1 MFPPNSSLAKCKD
14 AEAVQAELEILRS
27 LTIKS
32 DLTIANIFVKCEEM
46 KHILP
51 LAKTVCDLALT
62 SPVSVATNE
71 RTFSKLK
78 LIKTHLRSTISDS
91 RLNSLMVLSI
101 EKDVVDKLNL
111 SNIVNNWASLKN
123 RRIQLL

>member
-1 MFPPNSSLAKCKD
+1 M
-14 AEAVQAELEILRS
+14 EILRS
-27 LTIKS
+27 IAIKP
-32 DLTIANIFVKCEEM
+32 DLTTANIFEKCEEI
-46 KHILP
+46 KHILA

-62 SPVSVATNE
+62 APVSVATNE

-91 RLNSLMVLSI
+91 RLNSLIGI
-101 EKDVVDKLNL
+101 EKYIVDKFNL
-111 SNIVNNWASLKN
+111 SNIVNDWASLKN